1 MATRQDSETAVLNR
15 IKRARGQIDGVIRMI
30 EDGRECSEIVL
41 QLAAATKALERV
53 GFLMIASELSDCLAK
68 GKGAAKS
75 QAELEKL
82 FLSLA

>member
-1 MATRQDSETAVLNR
+1 MAARTDPQTAVLNR
-15 IKRARGQIDGVIRMI
+15 IKRARGQIDGVIRMV

-53 GFLMIASELSDCLAK
+53 GFLMIATELSECLAQ
-68 GKGAAKS
+68 GRGATKS

>member
-1 MATRQDSETAVLNR
+1 MASRMNSQTAVLNR
-15 IKRARGQIDGVIRMI
+15 IKRARGQIDGVVRMI
-30 EDGRECSEIVL
+30 EEGRECSEIVL

-53 GFLMIASELSDCLAK
+53 GFLMIASELSECLADGRGSSK
-68 GKGAAKS
+68 T

>member
-1 MATRQDSETAVLNR
+1 MTPPRDSQTAVLNR
-15 IKRARGQIDGVIRMI
+15 IKRARGQLDGVIRMV
-30 EDGRECSEIVL
+30 EEGRECSDIVL

-53 GFLMIASELSDCLAK
+53 GFLMIASELSQCLAQ

>member
-1 MATRQDSETAVLNR
+1 MATRADSQTAVLNR

-30 EDGRECSEIVL
+30 EDGRECSDIVL

-53 GFLMIASELSDCLAK
+53 GFLMIASELSECLAQ
-68 GKGAAKS
+68 GKGSAKS
-75 QAELEKL
+75 TAELEKL